1 LSDTAPL
8 VKDEDVRPARQ
19 DGTCFYC
26 RQELGTP
33 HQEECVIWTKKV
45 RVRVTLEYEI
55 EVPRNWTKENIEFHR
70 NEGTWC
76 ADNMVEEL
84 ENWMGTSGIDYAE
97 EGYRP
102 CMCGTT
108 HFEVVE
114 TPELTHI
121 RDPRDYL

>member
-1 LSDTAPL
+1 MSDTAPL

-33 HQEECVIWTKKV
+33 HKEECVIWTKTV
-45 RVRVTLEYEI
+45 RVRVTVEYDI
-55 EVPRNWTKENIEFHR
+55 EVPRTWDKDMIEFHR

-76 ADNMVEEL
+76 ADNMVAEL
-84 ENWMGTSGIDYAE
+84 EEQVGRYAVDDYQ
-97 EGYRP
+97 P

-108 HFEVVE
+108 KYEVIDQ
-114 TPELTHI
+114 PEMVKI
-121 RDPRDYL
+121 RG

>member
-26 RQELGTP
+26 RQALGEP
-33 HQEECVIWTKKV
+33 HKEECVIWTKKV

-55 EVPRNWTKENIEFHR
+55 EVPRSWTKENIEFHR

-76 ADNMVEEL
+76 ADNMVQEL
-84 ENWMGTSGIDYAE
+84 ENWMGTGGSYEE

-114 TPELTHI
+114 DPELTHI
-121 RDPRDYL
+121 RDPRDYI